1 MNPEHTVPTID
12 DNGVG
17 IGDSHAISIYL
28 IEKYAKDDKL
38 YPKDLL
44 KRTRVHQRLFFD
56 ASSLFVRLRDC
67 SAAIFRGGA
76 TEIGP
81 EKLTPIV
88 ASLELLESTLVDSY
102 LTGNDWTLADISVAN
117 TILAME
123 IYYPVDAAKLPKVHA
138 WLQRVNKNIPHF
150 AETNGPHIENYRALI
165 QQFLQKNKEQAS

>member
-17 IGDSHAISIYL
+17 IGDSHSISIYL

-38 YPKDLL
+38 YPKDLV

-76 TEIGP
+76 TDVTD
-81 EKLTPIV
+81 KVKPI
-88 ASLELLESTLVDSY
+88 ADALELLETTLVDAY

-138 WLQRVNKNIPHF
+138 WLQRVDKNVPHF

-165 QQFLQKNKEQAS
+165 KEYLQKNKEQAS